1 MDANKLFDAFVAA
14 TSFTK
19 IQQLFS
25 QLCALLDIDP
35 YDNFNVFKRL
45 KTVLNDWRAQKLWS
59 LLEKRAE
66 QKEYCHQKACERLS
80 VLVIG
85 AGPCGLRSAIECAL
99 LGAYVVLVEQRDCF
113 SRNNVLHIWP
123 FVIQDLKNLGIKIFY
138 PKFCRGSIDHISIRQ
153 LQIFLVK
160 IALVLGVQ
168 IHDSITFQHLIFPK
182 PNENGIVEG
191 WRAEF
196 SPPKHILS
204 DFVFDALI
212 GADGKRNTV
221 PGFPKREMRGK
232 LAIGI
237 TANFVN
243 QRTLAEEKVQEISG
257 VAYIFN
263 QQFFKDMK
271 EATGVDLEN
280 IVYYKDETHYFVMCA
295 KKQSLLEKGVIIE
308 DNEDVSLLLSPNN
321 INQEKLCDYA
331 AEAADFATGGNL
343 PNLKYARNHNDNEDV
358 AMFDFTSLFSA
369 QCSVRLVE
377 RYDRRLL
384 MSIVGDSLHEPFWPT
399 GSGCARGFLGVFDA
413 IWMLR
418 GYGLNVQGLMVLLA
432 ERESVYRLLAQAKPD
447 NLHKQTH
454 KYTID
459 PRTRYISLEMAV
471 QPHEISHLI
480 DTDNPRNVET
490 NQALSLRAAK
500 ASDCVS
506 EAYIK
511 RYKLWKFC
519 HQSLAAYHLHIFN
532 FLECWNDGR
541 ALAALLGKFRPDL
554 VDYLS
559 LCAIDDP
566 NSMLENVF
574 AAVKKE
580 YGIEPPCKNHAEW
593 SDISVDARVVYI
605 GSIVEALKNDSQRM
619 RESLMNAIRTSTI
632 SHKRKTRQVDTSRT
646 KKTEPIRRKASDLL
660 NAFSSTTILNANV
673 KRMMKGFMEDRQDI
687 DVEEIRDAITDL
699 SDDEKCSYSCK
710 RLDRNVFTRS
720 TGSQPVKHR
729 TRRPVV
735 EKLNPERLYAVEK
748 IVSGRLE
755 REKTEEIYRNKQRL
769 ANVLTRKMDKR
780 DIDEMKLKLKQTAMG
795 LLFNKEQYRVLT
807 SKEEKII
814 CTNAAAARRTV
825 SEGFK
830 HDDEKYKE
838 IDERLS
844 KAEAL
849 LKNQNLVGIDIVS
862 RTKNKNVAAA
872 NNGSKPVSI
881 NKPPP
886 PLPPKKTISQEN
898 RINSS
903 ASHPENQN
911 VLFRN
916 KSLSPSNFSR
926 PCSVAIM
933 QLSCDSV
940 NARRQIICQLCLKV
954 VYLAE
959 RMQVEGMYIHKKCFR
974 CAFCEQ
980 PLRLGNCAQD
990 RNLRNLNPRF
1000 FCMQHINIPV
1010 LEKIARIE
1018 KNGCKGSDT
1027 VGPSS
1032 STLNDMLNTING
1044 YNTSRINES
1053 TVASTVQRTGRNSPS
1068 MLLGKTMDKMRA
1080 QKEAISASL
1089 SSPQGHMT
1097 RERTEFEIYSQKKI
1111 TKEKAALTS
1120 SNGTCSN
1127 GDDNSSSEE
1136 LLEDEDEY
1144 LSPCKDHEDDDI
1156 DDNDS
1161 NFMEDE
1167 LIDLES
1173 AILENFDRS
1182 IDRSLTEARALELLK
1197 TLKERRQ
1204 QKFLEEHP
1212 NVPLLEEKCKKSN
1225 ENFDATVTKSRSEVT
1240 DVTTVESPKL
1250 VTAEVLAPFME
1261 IKEQSDT
1268 KIMLKT
1274 DESELC
1280 RTSKRHSIPKQSSI
1294 VVSRFP
1300 RHLSLDLSQ
1309 NNIEKIYTMPSMDG
1323 SNFAHS
1329 SSPTNDVCSQ
1339 KIAVVHSQ
1347 STTQSNLGLLAQ
1359 LFSAERLKAVQTT
1372 NKTDRA
1378 INFSANSY
1386 DEDSNLCG
1394 TNVKKQE
1401 NGGLLRKFPSFR
1413 TLRMQKGEKM
1423 LPRCASTPASQA
1435 LSTSSAKKHSNFYQS
1450 TASSSHS
1457 AVDNINTY
1465 SPENKL
1471 SPTLFTRKDIRRVQ
1485 KLAERILRQKE
1496 QERINAAQDLQ
1507 RELQEIDVRKL
1518 EVEAVAGDLER
1529 RLCDD
1534 AENLWI
1540 LEQWLLYVQE
1550 MVQLK
1555 QREEELKLRVSEFE
1569 MNEEYKSLQLQLKEV
1584 QDINGGVLIASD
1596 SQAEKSILKKTVAIL
1611 EMRDAIQK
1619 QLKVVRERTCQQK
1632 VMEPS
1637 TLIGLKGASYHNFK
1651 PVFI

>member
-1 MDANKLFDAFVAA
+1 MCENLCVNVWLRKRQFQANGLA
-14 TSFTK
+14 
-19 IQQLFS
+19 
-25 QLCALLDIDP
+25 
-35 YDNFNVFKRL
+35 L
-45 KTVLNDWRAQKLWS
+45 KTVLKDWRAQKLWS

-66 QKEYCHQKACERLS
+66 QREYCHQKACERLS

-123 FVIQDLKNLGIKIFY
+123 FVIQDLKDLGIKIFY

-168 IHDSITFQHLIFPK
+168 IHDSVTFQRLIFPK
-182 PNENGIVEG
+182 PNQNGTVEG

-196 SPPKHILS
+196 HPRNHILS
-204 DFVFDALI
+204 NFIFDALI

-331 AEAADFATGGNL
+331 AEAADFATGGKL
-343 PNLKYARNHNDNEDV
+343 PDLKYARNHNDSEDV

-377 RYDRRLL
+377 RHDHRLL

-399 GSGCARGFLGVFDA
+399 GSGCARGFLSVFDA

-418 GYGLNVQGLMVLLA
+418 SYGLNVQGLMVLLA

-490 NQALSLRAAK
+490 NQTLPLRAAE
-500 ASDCVS
+500 ATDCVS
-506 EAYIK
+506 ESYIK

-519 HQSLAAYHLHIFN
+519 HHALGAYHLQIFN
-532 FLECWNDGR
+532 FLECWDDGR

-559 LCAIDDP
+559 LCAADP
-566 NSMLENVF
+566 YAVIEEIF
-574 AAVKKE
+574 ATVKKE
-580 YGIEPPCKNHAEW
+580 YGIEPPCENHAEW
-593 SDISVDARVVYI
+593 AVTDVGPRVVYI
-605 GSIVEALKNDSQRM
+605 SSIVEALKSDSQRM
-619 RESLMNAIRTSTI
+619 RESLMNAIRTSTV
-632 SHKRKTRQVDTSRT
+632 SHKRKTRQ
-646 KKTEPIRRKASDLL
+646 
-660 NAFSSTTILNANV
+660 
-673 KRMMKGFMEDRQDI
+673 
-687 DVEEIRDAITDL
+687 IRDTAINL
-699 SDDEKCSYSCK
+699 SDDGKSSYSCK
-710 RLDRNVFTRS
+710 RLDRNALMQSVE
-720 TGSQPVKHR
+720 SQPTKYR
-729 TRRPVV
+729 TRRPAV
-735 EKLNPERLYAVEK
+735 EKLNHERLYAVEK
-748 IVSGRLE
+748 IVSGELE
-755 REKTEEIYRNKQRL
+755 KEKTEEIYRNKQRM
-769 ANVLTRKMDKR
+769 ANILTRKMDKC
-780 DIDEMKLKLKQTAMG
+780 DIDEMKLKLEQTSMG

-814 CTNAAAARRTV
+814 CTNAKAARRTV
-825 SEGFK
+825 NEGFK

-844 KAEAL
+844 KAETL
-849 LKNQNLVGIDIVS
+849 LKNQNLVGVDIVS
-862 RTKNKNVAAA
+862 RTKNKSIMAVS
-872 NNGSKPVSI
+872 NGSKTVSA
-881 NKPPP
+881 NKSAP
-886 PLPPKKTISQEN
+886 PLPPKKRISQEN

-903 ASHPENQN
+903 PTSHSENQN
-911 VLFRN
+911 VIFRN
-916 KSLSPSNFSR
+916 KSSSNLPR
-926 PCSVAIM
+926 PCSVPVM

-940 NARRQIICQLCLKV
+940 NSRRQIICQLCLKV

-959 RMQVEGMYIHKKCFR
+959 RIQVEGMFIHKKCFR
-974 CAFCEQ
+974 CAFCDQ

-990 RNLRNLNPRF
+990 RNLRNFNPRF
-1000 FCMQHINIPV
+1000 FCMQHINVPV
-1010 LEKIARIE
+1010 VEKIARIE
-1018 KNGCKGSDT
+1018 KNGCKGSDFAR
-1027 VGPSS
+1027 PLLSK
-1032 STLNDMLNTING
+1032 LNDTVNAVSG
-1044 YNTSRINES
+1044 HNTSSVNQPTIAR
-1053 TVASTVQRTGRNSPS
+1053 AVQRTGRNSPS
-1068 MLLGKTMDKMRA
+1068 MLLNKTMEKMRA
-1080 QKEAISASL
+1080 QKEAIGTMPSF
-1089 SSPQGHMT
+1089 PHRHGTQ
-1097 RERTEFEIYSQKKI
+1097 ERAEFEIYNQR
-1111 TKEKAALTS
+1111 KEKAASANVSGTL
-1120 SNGTCSN
+1120 SNGHNHFS
-1127 GDDNSSSEE
+1127 DEE

-1144 LSPCKDHEDDDI
+1144 LSSGKDNNNDDDD

-1161 NFMEDE
+1161 DFMEDE
-1167 LIDLES
+1167 LVDLES
-1173 AILENFDRS
+1173 AVLENFDKS
-1182 IDRSLTEARALELLK
+1182 MNRSLTEAQAVKLLK
-1197 TLKERRQ
+1197 AFKERRQ
-1204 QKFLEEHP
+1204 QKLQQKHP
-1212 NVPLLEEKCKKSN
+1212 NVPSLHEEYKKHN
-1225 ENFDATVTKSRSEVT
+1225 GNFDITVTKNISEVAT
-1240 DVTTVESPKL
+1240 ATTAESPKIT
-1250 VTAEVLAPFME
+1250 TAVNMIKDVSETNCHCVLKEGALTPFME
-1261 IKEQSDT
+1261 IKEGT
-1268 KIMLKT
+1268 GTIVKFKT
-1274 DESELC
+1274 DEQSELC
-1280 RTSKRHSIPKQSSI
+1280 KTRKRHSIPKQSSK

-1309 NNIEKIYTMPSMDG
+1309 TDIEIYATPSVDRK
-1323 SNFAHS
+1323 SNFAHPPSPS
-1329 SSPTNDVCSQ
+1329 SNDYSQ
-1339 KIAVVHSQ
+1339 KIARVHSK

-1359 LFSAERLKAVQTT
+1359 LFSAEKVKAVQ
-1372 NKTDRA
+1372 NADKANGA
-1378 INFSANSY
+1378 ISCFVNSN
-1386 DEDSNLCG
+1386 EIVKSIESNLDG
-1394 TNVKKQE
+1394 SNVKIQKDVDLSCKFA
-1401 NGGLLRKFPSFR
+1401 GCRAPGL
-1413 TLRMQKGEKM
+1413 QKDLNLDKEKVS
-1423 LPRCASTPASQA
+1423 RCASMSAYQI
-1435 LSTSSAKKHSNFYQS
+1435 LSTSAKKHPDFYQS
-1450 TASSSHS
+1450 TASSSNS
-1457 AVDNINTY
+1457 LIENINTD

-1471 SPTLFTRKDIRRVQ
+1471 SPTVFTKKDIRRVQ
-1485 KLAERILRQKE
+1485 KLAEKILRQKE
-1496 QERINAAQDLQ
+1496 QERVSAAQDLQ
-1507 RELQEIDVRKL
+1507 RELEEIDVRKS

-1529 RLCDD
+1529 RLRDD

-1550 MVQLK
+1550 MMQLR
-1555 QREEELKLRVSEFE
+1555 QREEELKLLVSEFE
-1569 MNEEYKSLQLQLKEV
+1569 VNEEYKNLQLQLKDV
-1584 QDINGGVLIASD
+1584 QNANTGILIASD
-1596 SQAEKSILKKTVAIL
+1596 SEAEKSILKKTLAVL
-1611 EMRDAIQK
+1611 ETRDTIQNR
-1619 QLKVVRERTCQQK
+1619 LKIVRERTWKQE
-1632 VMEPS
+1632 VPEPS
-1637 TLIGLKGASYHNFK
+1637 ALIELKGASYYNFK